1 MKLILALNEAYVRQ
15 SIKGVALKGQT
26 SHGFVH
32 VLDFDQP
39 VEVIGLNL
47 KPGDLIHADRHGAVV
62 IPQNVIPDFHTAIE
76 KLLATEK
83 LVLEP
88 ARAPGFDFETFEK
101 AWAAFEAART

>member
-1 MKLILALNEAYVRQ
+1 MERLSLIEGKKSKKRAEAR
-15 SIKGVALKGQT
+15 SK
-26 SHGFVH
+26 
-32 VLDFDQP
+32 
-39 VEVIGLNL
+39 
-47 KPGDLIHADRHGAVV
+47 VV
-62 IPQNVIPDFHTAIE
+62 IPQDVIPDFHTTIE